1 MTMRLHLLCVASTPS
16 IRSAS
21 FPSNDPLD
29 AQGRKAL
36 EGFAGVL
43 PSCDKTW
50 ISPEVRAVQT
60 AESLGLRS
68 ETNGLLRDCDF
79 GRWAGCPLS
88 EVQSAEPDALA
99 LWLRDPTA
107 APHGGESFLDVIKR
121 VQAWMDGLLSTSG
134 SALAITHPAIIR
146 AAIVSALGA
155 GPRAFRHIDITP
167 LSRAKLSSDGRR
179 WTLSALIPPKEVR

>member
-1 MTMRLHLLCVASTPS
+1 MTMRLHLLCVAATPS

-36 EGFAGVL
+36 EAFADSL
-43 PSCDKTW
+43 PPFDKTR
-50 ISPEVRAVQT
+50 ISPDVSAAQT
-60 AESLGLRS
+60 AEILGLRS
-68 ETNGLLRDCDF
+68 ETDPMLRDCDF
-79 GRWAGCPLS
+79 GRWAGQSLAD
-88 EVQSAEPDALA
+88 VQTREPDALA

-134 SALAITHPAIIR
+134 SALAITHPTIIR

-155 GPRAFRHIDITP
+155 GPHALRHIDITP

>member
-36 EGFAGVL
+36 EASVGVL

-50 ISPEVRAVQT
+50 MSPELSAVQT
-60 AESLGLRS
+60 GECLGLRS

-79 GRWAGCPLS
+79 GRWAGRSLA

-121 VQAWMDGLLSTSG
+121 VQAWMDGLLPTSG
-134 SALAITHPAIIR
+134 SALAITHPTVIR

-155 GPRAFRHIDITP
+155 GPHALGHIDITP
-167 LSRAKLSSDGRR
+167 MSRAKLSSDGRR

>member
-36 EGFAGVL
+36 EAFAGSL
-43 PSCDKTW
+43 PPFDKTW
-50 ISPEVRAVQT
+50 TSPDVSAVQT
-60 AESLGLRS
+60 AEILGLRP
-68 ETNGLLRDCDF
+68 ETDPMLRDCDF
-79 GRWAGCPLS
+79 GRWSGRSLVD
-88 EVQSAEPDALA
+88 VQTTEPDALA
-99 LWLRDPTA
+99 TWLRDPTS
-107 APHGGESFLDVIKR
+107 APHGGESFAGVVKR
-121 VQAWMDGLLSTSG
+121 VQAWMDGLPSASG
-134 SALAITHPAIIR
+134 STLAITHPTVIR

-155 GPRAFRHIDITP
+155 GPRALRHIDIAP

-179 WTLSALIPPKEVR
+179 WTLSALIPPKEAK

>member
-36 EGFAGVL
+36 EAFAGVL

-68 ETNGLLRDCDF
+68 ETNRLLRDCDF
-79 GRWAGCPLS
+79 GRWAGRALA

-107 APHGGESFLDVIKR
+107 APHGGESFPDVIKR

-134 SALAITHPAIIR
+134 SALAITHPMIIR

-155 GPRAFRHIDITP
+155 GPHALRHIDITP